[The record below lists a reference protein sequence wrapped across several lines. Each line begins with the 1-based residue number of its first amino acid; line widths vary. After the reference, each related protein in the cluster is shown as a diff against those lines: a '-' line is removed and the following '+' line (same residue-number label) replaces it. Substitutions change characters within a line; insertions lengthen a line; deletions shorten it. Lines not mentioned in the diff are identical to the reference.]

1 MRRYLTIGFLAAL
14 LAVLAMPGTALASVT
29 ITVEPVPGDDVYTPS
44 SATLD
49 LGDGSFDWQWGPNG
63 DGAAD
68 VHNVLQNDAL
78 FASGEPVATRAPFS
92 VAASAGSY
100 PYFCIIHLGMDGDV
114 NVRPVLGASDSGKGP
129 IAVSWATSS
138 TTTGNKYDVRYSTG
152 GKWKTWL
159 KKSKKRAGKF
169 GKRKKPAKVKKG
181 RTYEFQARSR
191 QGSARSDWSPS
202 LVVER

>member
-1 MRRYLTIGFLAAL
+1 LRHYLTIGFCAAL
-14 LAVLAMPGTALASVT
+14 LAIFALPAIAPASVT

-49 LGDGSFDWQWGPNG
+49 LGDGSFDWLWGPNG

-78 FASGEPVATRAPFS
+78 FASGEPVTSQPPFS
-92 VAASAGSY
+92 VTASAGSY
-100 PYFCIIHLGMDGDV
+100 RYFCVVHLGMTGDV
-114 NVRPVLGASDSGKGP
+114 NVRPTLGASDTGKGP
-129 IAVSWATSS
+129 IALSWASAS
-138 TTTGNKYDVRYSTG
+138 TTTGNKFDVRYSTG
-152 GKWKTWL
+152 GKWKPWL
-159 KKSKKRAGKF
+159 KKSKKLAGKF
-169 GKRKKPAKVKKG
+169 GKRRKPAKVKKG

-191 QGSARSDWSPS
+191 QGSDRSDWSPP